1 MENEEL
7 LLGEHDSPNISENT
21 QEVAVPEEYFI
32 EDESVETQEVAEPV
46 AKEPQSAEENSKYA
60 SARRE
65 AEAKAKALEEKLL
78 KSAKALGYDSVEEYE
93 KAIETFEKEKDE
105 AERNERIE
113 QFGYDPEDMI
123 NKAVEE
129 RLKSDPRFKAIETEE
144 QNRKVNETIDILNK
158 EFSLGIKTGEELDLI
173 PNADKVA
180 KLITAGFDIVEA
192 YRMANYDTLSQNK
205 AVQNAKAISNSGRA
219 DFGGTIGTPNPET
232 VTVPKYVADSLAR
245 NGWDDDKIM
254 NYYKL
259 LQKNTR

>member
-46 AKEPQSAEENSKYA
+46 AKEPQSPDENAKYA

-78 KSAKALGYDSVEEYE
+78 KSAKALGYESIEEYE
-93 KAIETFEKEKDE
+93 QAIEKYEAEKAE

-113 QFGYDPEDMI
+113 QYGYDPEDMI

-129 RLKSDPRFKAIETEE
+129 RLKTDPRFKAIEDEE
-144 QNRKVNETIDILNK
+144 RNKKTQEAIDTLNR
-158 EFSLGIKTGEELDLI
+158 EFSLGITTGEELDSI

-192 YRMANYDTLSQNK
+192 YRMANYETISQTN
-205 AVQNAKAISNSGRA
+205 AVKNAKAISNSGRA
-219 DFGGTIGTPNPET
+219 DFGGTIGTPTQKPLLYPNMWLT
-232 VTVPKYVADSLAR
+232 
-245 NGWDDDKIM
+245 
-254 NYYKL
+254 L
-259 LQKNTR
+259 LQEAVGMTIKS